1 MSRLDEIVNELKK
14 GFEKSAESL
23 RRDLAKIRG
32 GRAHAAMFESV
43 RVDYYGVP
51 TPIEQM
57 ATISVPEPRLITIKP
72 WEQSQLKNIDKAIRE
87 SDLSL
92 NPQVDGDLIRISIPA
107 LSDTRRK
114 EMVKLA
120 KKYAEECKVAMRR
133 RYLLEANEQ
142 IEQLEADGELN
153 ADDATQARSMVEQ
166 LGAVAIKQIDEMV
179 AAKEKEILTG

>member
-1 MSRLDEIVNELKK
+1 MSRLDEIVNELKR
-14 GFEKSAESL
+14 GLEKSAESL

-32 GRAHAAMFESV
+32 GRAHAEMFESV

-51 TPIEQM
+51 TPLQQI

-72 WEQSQLKNIDKAIRE
+72 WEQSQLKNIDKTIRE
-87 SDLSL
+87 SDLRL
-92 NPQVDGDLIRISIPA
+92 NSQIDGDLIRIPIPA

-114 EMVKLA
+114 ELVKLA

-142 IEQLEADGELN
+142 IAQLESDGELSGN
-153 ADDATQARSMVEQ
+153 EASQAYSKVEQ
-166 LGAVAIKQIDEMV
+166 LGAVAIKQIDESV